1 MERTRG
7 VIQHGLERALRLG
20 QLPDS
25 LQPPR
30 RLLPEVVTR
39 TAAQTEPVNDPDS
52 PDPELERL
60 FEPSRVVDRLAAV
73 DVRARD
79 LLRRTGLL
87 GQADGLATGYD
98 RPLELA
104 QVGVDDTQC

>member
-1 MERTRG
+1 MERARG
-7 VIQHGLERALRLG
+7 VVQDGLERALRLG
-20 QLPDS
+20 QLSDS
-25 LQPPR
+25 QQPPR

-39 TAAQTEPVNDPDS
+39 AAAQTEPVNDPDS

-60 FEPSRVVDRLAAV
+60 LEPSRVVDRLAAV

-87 GQADGLATGYD
+87 GKADGLATGCD

-104 QVGVDDTQC
+104 QGCVYDRH